1 MALTTR
7 ADQYLQLGRNCRLMA
22 QASARPCL
30 ATAPIAGRMH
40 QAPYGFRAA
49 NKLYAKTLPKLPFKS
64 ATNSMLVHMQNAYA
78 P

>member
-1 MALTTR
+1 MQMAVSTR

-22 QASARPCL
+22 LARVS

-49 NKLYAKTLPKLPFKS
+49 IMLYAKTLPKLPFKS
-64 ATNSMLVHMQNAYA
+64 ATNSMLVHMQNAVCY
-78 P
+78 